1 MCNCM
6 NRIAEELKAKLTP
19 KVTEGGVISDTETGW
34 DNQMLDFSAGKSRV
48 MLNYKFAYRAKKKNG
63 EMAKN
68 LTRLDMV
75 VSMSHCPFCGEK
87 QD

>member
-6 NRIAEELKAKLTP
+6 NRVAEELKVKLTP

-68 LTRLDMV
+68 LTRLDTV

>member
-6 NRIAEELKAKLTP
+6 NRVAEELRAKLTP

-48 MLNYKFAYRAKKKNG
+48 MLNYKFAYRAKKKKWRNG
-63 EMAKN
+63 QKLNSARYSRKHVT
-68 LTRLDMV
+68 L
-75 VSMSHCPFCGEK
+75 PFLW
-87 QD
+87 